1 MRCAS
6 TSTALEHRPKI
17 RPWPSFRSQ
26 LAAGGAVAG
35 AGVLVVG
42 LVIAPPKSDGPSP
55 EVHAV
60 RVANVAL
67 SHAASSVVLLDD
79 WVRSQARNVA
89 PFAPVVP
96 GPADITSAV
105 ATVRSAIAVN
115 PAAFD
120 PAAGLATI
128 GKSIG
133 KTIGTAVLTAA
144 GAILPPLLAN
154 PITGPIIGPILVL
167 GGIGVLVVAVA
178 IIGVVAQVQEAIS
191 GLVGSLP
198 SLPFLRTTAATT
210 SEVEAT
216 VTPTLKTDPQVSDP
230 TPGPSVESIDP
241 PAPTKRLRST
251 TVEATKDLTE
261 TVEAD
266 DIASGPTTV
275 SALEPSTDVP
285 TAEPAK
291 PAPRHATPRSVV
303 RDVLGLGRQ
312 VRDLLHRPPTGDG
325 AAKGRTSPAASSPAT
340 SPSTRNNSKDGDSPA
355 GGSSAD
361 GPPAGDS
368 ANP

>member
-35 AGVLVVG
+35 AGVLVLG
-42 LVIAPPKSDGPSP
+42 LVIAPPESDGPSP

-60 RVANVAL
+60 RVANVAP

-79 WVRSQARNVA
+79 WVRSQGRNVA
-89 PFAPVVP
+89 PVAVVVS

-105 ATVRSAIAVN
+105 ATARSAIAVN

-133 KTIGTAVLTAA
+133 QKIGDAVLTAA

-154 PITGPIIGPILVL
+154 PITGPIIGPILVI
-167 GGIGVLVVAVA
+167 GGLGVLVVAVA
-178 IIGVVAQVQEAIS
+178 IIGVVVQVQEAIS
-191 GLVGSLP
+191 ALVGSLP
-198 SLPFLRTTAATT
+198 SLPFLRTATATAT
-210 SEVEAT
+210 EVEAK
-216 VTPTLKTDPQVSDP
+216 VTPTLTTDPAPATPTVQKADVS
-230 TPGPSVESIDP
+230 PSVPSIDP

-251 TVEATKDLTE
+251 TVEVTKGLTE

-266 DIASGPTTV
+266 DVPSGRPTV
-275 SALEPSTDVP
+275 SAPEPSADVR

-291 PAPRHATPRSVV
+291 AAVRHATHRSVV

-325 AAKGRTSPAASSPAT
+325 AAKDRTSSAASSPAT
-340 SPSTRNNSKDGDSPA
+340 SPSTSNNPKGDSPA
-355 GGSSAD
+355 GD
-361 GPPAGDS
+361 AG
-368 ANP
+368 NH